1 MKNNLRSFLNRHY
14 LKILALILVLIP
26 LVSRNQYIYQV
37 AVTCCIYCLFTISI
51 NLVTGFTGQLSLGQ
65 VAFYAIG
72 AYAST
77 LFSMRLSIPVL
88 ISMPLGG
95 LVAAFFGLLIGFP
108 ALRLS
113 GVYLGI
119 ATLGFAEIV
128 RQVSLVWRNLT
139 RGPLGINRIPR
150 PEFFGILIDS
160 GMEYFI
166 LILLMLGLIYVA
178 MDRLV
183 KSKVGLVLLSLRE
196 DEVASSSLGIDVSF
210 YKILAFVLSAFI
222 AGVAGAF
229 MAHFITYIS
238 PSNFVS
244 AESFLV
250 LSMYVLGGPASLP
263 GSIAGAIVLSVAS
276 EALRF
281 LQGYRQIF
289 YAVLLIAVILY
300 KPEGLSGF
308 LGTTKIRAGLPK
320 DLKELD
326 LDKSTRQGA
335 SNEKQKRGGAV

>member
-1 MKNNLRSFLNRHY
+1 MAKS
-14 LKILALILVLIP
+14 
-26 LVSRNQYIYQV
+26 
-37 AVTCCIYCLFTISI
+37 
-51 NLVTGFTGQLSLGQ
+51 
-65 VAFYAIG
+65 
-72 AYAST
+72 
-77 LFSMRLSIPVL
+77 
-88 ISMPLGG
+88 
-95 LVAAFFGLLIGFP
+95 
-108 ALRLS
+108 
-113 GVYLGI
+113 
-119 ATLGFAEIV
+119 
-128 RQVSLVWRNLT
+128 
-139 RGPLGINRIPR
+139 

-326 LDKSTRQGA
+326 LEKSSRQGA